1 MTVRLPAILGLL
13 LASAACGST
22 ASERL
27 DGGTAPADAVASA
40 DAGALPADDAAA
52 PLEDARAPADDAAV
66 PADDAATGPDA
77 APSAPDATASAPDA
91 GDRWAAVHARV
102 EAAVRADNIAG
113 LGLAIYDAQD
123 RPVFRRIYGDFAFDR
138 VVAVASASKVVAGMV
153 ILDLVARGTLSLDD
167 TTGQVLGWTGPN
179 AAITLRHLLSFTSG
193 LPRNAT
199 CNNNP
204 RVTLAECVDDI
215 AQTTLVAPPGTRF
228 DYGSTHLAVAG
239 RMAEVRAGRTWNAL
253 FRGTLADPL
262 GLPAEVQYYTAP
274 RQAAGTTN
282 PLVAGGLRASM
293 DSYAPLL
300 SVLFHRGDL
309 ASLDVATPAL
319 FDEAAREPYPTAT
332 IGSSPMASVGQPYRY
347 GLACWLECATPGQG
361 CATVSSPGAFG
372 WTPWVDREHGYYAI
386 LGMELSGVEGG
397 VVAFSV
403 DLAQALKPDIE
414 AALGP

>member
-22 ASERL
+22 PSERL
-27 DGGTAPADAVASA
+27 DAGAPAPDAMTAMDLGVS
-40 DAGALPADDAAA
+40 PADDAAA
-52 PLEDARAPADDAAV
+52 SPDDATPAADNASAPADDAM
-66 PADDAATGPDA
+66 PRPDA
-77 APSAPDATASAPDA
+77 PATTPDAGLGTPDA

-102 EAAVRADNIAG
+102 EAAVRANNVPG
-113 LGLAIYDAQD
+113 LGLVIYDAQD

-179 AAITLRHLLSFTSG
+179 AAITLRQLLSFTSG

-239 RMAEVRAGRTWNAL
+239 RMAEVRSGRSWNVL

-332 IGSSPMASVGQPYRY
+332 IGSSPMASVGQPYHY

-372 WTPWVDREHGYYAI
+372 WTPWADREHGYYAI